1 MADGEISKTLPYSPH
16 STELS
21 TRKCRKH
28 CGLTVRA
35 APETHERQFLLGSP
49 SRTGL
54 GIDRETQFHSSI
66 VVAVAACSIFD

>member
-1 MADGEISKTLPYSPH
+1 MADGEISKTLPHSPH

-21 TRKCRKH
+21 TRKCRDH

-35 APETHERQFLLGSP
+35 AP
-49 SRTGL
+49 
-54 GIDRETQFHSSI
+54 DRETQFHSSI